1 MCLKQRLMMKQVST
15 NSIPK
20 LSNSN
25 ALCLFISNFSFNVIA
40 DKQSVKDVI
49 TQTPMTRKSV
59 MDVATQTI
67 NITKPKPKWAQ
78 KLWTLLLNVDIPPSP
93 QSIAQDI
100 INNIIEDVVRVSE
113 DSKKNPSRGKQIL

>member
-15 NSIPK
+15 NSIPE

-40 DKQSVKDVI
+40 GKQSVKDVC
-49 TQTPMTRKSV
+49 TQTPMTRV
-59 MDVATQTI
+59 MEVSTQTT
-67 NITKPKPKWAQ
+67 NITKSKPKWAQ
-78 KLWTLLLNVDIPPSP
+78 KLWTLLLNVDLQESP
-93 QSIAQDI
+93 HLMCRQI
-100 INNIIEDVVRVSE
+100 IHNIIEDVVRVSE